1 MYVLAIET
9 ATPVVSVALV
19 EASGATLAHASA
31 RRPREHVEMLT
42 PMVSWVLS
50 QAGVAGRDVAGVAV
64 GTGPGRFSGLRVG
77 VSSAKALAQAWG
89 VPVVGLST
97 LDVLAAEQAPAC
109 GRLFASEVALDP
121 VVCAVVDARRG
132 ECFAALYRLVVPDRL
147 DSASAGL
154 GAVNA
159 LRSGG
164 LERVGSRVLPG
175 ADDSGIAVLEPA
187 LLVNVLVGLNTP
199 LLLVGELQVL
209 HGYLAELIGRQDGQ
223 DGLARLHLHASVPSA
238 ATLGNVALPEV
249 TALLA
254 GNCAPRATVG
264 MAVTPVYRRHADAD
278 EAWSARLAREQEATR
293 AS

>member
-19 EASGATLAHASA
+19 DAGGATLAHASA
-31 RRPREHVEMLT
+31 RRPRAHVEMLT

-109 GRLFASEVALDP
+109 GRFFTSDVTAADP

-132 ECFAALYRLVVPDRL
+132 ECFAALYRLVVPSDR
-147 DSASAGL
+147 AGAGL
-154 GAVNA
+154 GGMNA
-159 LRSGG
+159 LRGGG
-164 LERVGSRVLPG
+164 LERVCSRVLPG

-187 LLVNVLVGLNTP
+187 LLVKVLVGLNTP
-199 LLLVGELQVL
+199 LLLVGEVQVL
-209 HGYLAELIGRQDGQ
+209 DGHLPDVIGRHDGQ
-223 DGLARLHLHASVPSA
+223 DGRPRVHLHASVPSA
-238 ATLGNVALPEV
+238 AILGNVALPDV